1 MKIEI
6 DYNGAYAVCKVN
18 GKYLYQC
25 DSLTIAQT
33 FSAFRTIEQHFRR
46 EGKLPKEE
54 QSLDKVRESKELLF
68 AICRVL
74 REFGYRKESARYFV
88 KPDNEEP
95 VILHLEERNTWKR
108 KHHDFN
114 GYDKYVKAM

>member
-1 MKIEI
+1 MERMPFV
-6 DYNGAYAVCKVN
+6 GVN
-18 GKYLYQC
+18 GKCLYQC

-46 EGKLPKEE
+46 EGKLPKKK
-54 QSLDKVRESKELLF
+54 QSLDEVRESKELLF

-74 REFGYRKESARYFV
+74 REFGYHKESARYFI

-95 VILHLEERNTWKR
+95 VILHLEERNTWKL

-114 GYDKYVKAM
+114 GYTKYVKEMGGCT

>member
-6 DYNGAYAVCKVN
+6 DYNGAYAVCRVN

-46 EGKLPKEE
+46 EGKF
-54 QSLDKVRESKELLF
+54 LLF
-68 AICRVL
+68 TGLEDCDDT
-74 REFGYRKESARYFV
+74 RKIT
-88 KPDNEEP
+88 NE
-95 VILHLEERNTWKR
+95 VVFHVNFDST
-108 KHHDFN
+108 DT
-114 GYDKYVKAM
+114 